1 MHWIRGE
8 QGIKLCLYLQLW
20 IQSSGWDGLM
30 TFELTKDTQLSG
42 CYCPMSWLTTN
53 RQPLCCYYRHINK
66 SQTLDCP
73 TVFTDMSDQTADTS
87 CTVISG
93 DATEIDGNRKKERTI
108 QSSEQRSRGR
118 KATVTQITTL
128 QLWFTEKHLRRKTRT
143 VRYVQRA
150 QNWMHKKGSSHMSLN
165 KSANKHI
172 SQTLKKTLY

>member
-87 CTVISG
+87 CTVRVFFKTANLWRCNW
-93 DATEIDGNRKKERTI
+93 DWRQQEKRKNNTI
-108 QSSEQRSRGR
+108 QWAAVPWTEGYGNADHHSP
-118 KATVTQITTL
+118 TVVY
-128 QLWFTEKHLRRKTRT
+128 RKTSQKENTYGPLRST
-143 VRYVQRA
+143 CPELDA
-150 QNWMHKKGSSHMSLN
+150 QKRLF
-165 KSANKHI
+165 
-172 SQTLKKTLY
+172 TYEP